1 MLGPPP
7 FSHSKSFGSI
17 KCNERNQHTEEMI
30 APLSLAAKQTL
41 IFPAQLPKCFS
52 AIVPLDV
59 RAEHEATRQAPAP
72 CSAGLVKQLLF
83 FITTPLTGSSVWS
96 WWSAWKANCSAC
108 CWKRC
113 RKQEWALASWC
124 PAFLNLQRRF
134 VCLIGLVGE
143 SRVKSE
149 TGMCWCITPWCAT
162 CKCFQGSLRGYWGCS
177 SAAV

>member
-1 MLGPPP
+1 
-7 FSHSKSFGSI
+7 
-17 KCNERNQHTEEMI
+17 MI

-96 WWSAWKANCSAC
+96 
-108 CWKRC
+108 
-113 RKQEWALASWC
+113 
-124 PAFLNLQRRF
+124 
-134 VCLIGLVGE
+134 
-143 SRVKSE
+143 
-149 TGMCWCITPWCAT
+149 
-162 CKCFQGSLRGYWGCS
+162 
-177 SAAV
+177 